1 MNVAAHIFR
10 GRREKLTFVHTS
22 VNAAS
27 TSARATRR
35 WICGA
40 RFSVPTPGA
49 VEMTGT
55 AY

>member
-10 GRREKLTFVHTS
+10 GRREKLTFVNTS

-27 TSARATRR
+27 TSACATRR

-40 RFSVPTPGA
+40 RFSVPRRYSCRRP
-49 VEMTGT
+49 VLSK
-55 AY
+55 